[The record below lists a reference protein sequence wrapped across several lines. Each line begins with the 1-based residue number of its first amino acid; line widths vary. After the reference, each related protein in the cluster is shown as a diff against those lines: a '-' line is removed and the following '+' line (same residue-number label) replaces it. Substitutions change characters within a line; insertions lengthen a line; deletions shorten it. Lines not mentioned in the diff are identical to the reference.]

1 VKDKFCFTLPT
12 LSIVKHYISN
22 ILIYYVYKCFYLD
35 ESFIPLAILNFVL
48 NPLDMVWH
56 WTSFALYGSVFLV
69 TPRVWYWAEFKYYP
83 AKLYLLKGG
92 RVLKV
97 ESQSVG
103 ADRFTYWI

>member
-1 VKDKFCFTLPT
+1 
-12 LSIVKHYISN
+12 
-22 ILIYYVYKCFYLD
+22 
-35 ESFIPLAILNFVL
+35 
-48 NPLDMVWH
+48 MVWH